1 MKNPLVLNAI
11 KAYFIFL
18 FITLYFLGLYSCK
31 DKPHPQLFID
41 QKTKDYIVFQAGSWW
56 SYEEKSTF
64 FLDTISIYLNESS
77 MNYWEDFASEEF
89 EQISLYLK
97 WSSGSAVSPGDRSRY
112 IRISSDVN
120 SKKNVGI
127 CEEQFPWFMSP
138 NIVFIPFD
146 TIGENHWGW
155 QNDTI
160 KYEMFYDSITIKGK
174 TFYEVMEISNSSY
187 VHYKKPKRIWWAKNI
202 GRIKWENFG
211 GEVWELTNY
220 HVIQ

>member
-1 MKNPLVLNAI
+1 
-11 KAYFIFL
+11 
-18 FITLYFLGLYSCK
+18 
-31 DKPHPQLFID
+31 
-41 QKTKDYIVFQAGSWW
+41 VFQAGSWW

-64 FLDTISIYLNESS
+64 LLDTISIYLNESS
-77 MNYWEDFASEEF
+77 MKYWEDFASEEF

-97 WSSGSAVSPGDRSRY
+97 WSSGSIVSPGDRSRF
-112 IRISSDVN
+112 IRISADVN

-127 CEEQFPWFMSP
+127 CEEQYPWFLFP

-146 TIGENHWGW
+146 KIDENQWVW

-160 KYEMFYDSITIKGK
+160 KYEMFFDSITVKGK
-174 TFYEVMEISNSSY
+174 TYYDVMEISGSLP
-187 VHYKKPKRIWWAKNI
+187 VHHKKPKRIWWAKNI